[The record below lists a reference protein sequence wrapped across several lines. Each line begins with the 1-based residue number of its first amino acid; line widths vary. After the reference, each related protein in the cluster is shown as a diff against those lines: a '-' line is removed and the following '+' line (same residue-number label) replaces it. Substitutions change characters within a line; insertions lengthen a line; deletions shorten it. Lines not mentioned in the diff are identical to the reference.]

1 MRFPFTKHSNF
12 PYYYIGSS
20 TQGTAPI
27 SIPNSMNSL
36 RFDWMQSKIQ
46 EKKIKSSNFTSRAQ
60 EYRRKSLYLKLMWFS
75 VLVDFFNFFY
85 VIFLLSFFTFDSK
98 KSERLHWNQ
107 CSLDFFLFSQFNHV
121 HARPHNTKQML
132 VQVRN
137 S

>member
-1 MRFPFTKHSNF
+1 MRFPFTKHSIF
-12 PYYYIGSS
+12 PCYYIGSS

-36 RFDWMQSKIQ
+36 RFDWMQRKIQ

-75 VLVDFFNFFY
+75 VLVDFFKFFY
-85 VIFLLSFFTFDSK
+85 VIFLLSFFTFGSK

-107 CSLDFFLFSQFNHV
+107 CSLDFFFCFHSSTMSTPDHITQNKCLF
-121 HARPHNTKQML
+121 K
-132 VQVRN
+132 
-137 S
+137 

>member
-1 MRFPFTKHSNF
+1 MRFPFTKHSIF
-12 PYYYIGSS
+12 PCYYIGSS

-36 RFDWMQSKIQ
+36 LFDWMQRKIE
-46 EKKIKSSNFTSRAQ
+46 EKKIKSSNFTYRAQ

-75 VLVDFFNFFY
+75 VLVDFFNFFLLFSCSH
-85 VIFLLSFFTFDSK
+85 FLLSAAK
-98 KSERLHWNQ
+98 KVRDYIGINVHWI
-107 CSLDFFLFSQFNHV
+107 FFLFSQFNHV